1 MTEKTNLGIESRG
14 GSIRWRSLNKNKD
27 VDPVGITLLKDAEN
41 LIKNNWDDSEQTL
54 NDSSTLPFTA
64 YSDSFDNFLKN
75 KKLPIFFTKSEK
87 DETKKEGNGLKYSKE
102 KKDNKSGK
110 EKKLSKAELII
121 QENKEKKLKAEIN
134 AFLETL
140 DTPSCIPIAKK
151 NPKESL
157 LNIIYWALNLIH
169 KKSISDGQVNSTNLD
184 INQYIDCAISLYRS
198 IEDSKFFLEP
208 KLVTISQ
215 NIVSQLQDKIFLK
228 KSIKSVCDI
237 IITSSELISNCFWDK
252 AKPKPIHLYQE
263 QKEVL
268 STISQKL
275 DSNEPLLLIYKL
287 PPASGKTLI
296 SICVSKVISNY
307 NETYEEL
314 PKKTLLYICY
324 SENVRDEVSHLC
336 KSNNIKFWFATR
348 KQDKWENNKLKT
360 YLRPY
365 MNCYIDWR
373 KPMDPKINN
382 LEYMKNMKDFK
393 YSEHL
398 REQWEYYLND
408 VRPNNEKYNEVYDY
422 ERANIPEM
430 IISDLE
436 SAYTLM
442 KDFPNTFIPF
452 FDETFAAANLNITA
466 QIMSVLPKM
475 SLLVSATL
483 AEPSEIPIVIN
494 DFKTRHNLEDDT
506 FIKIVKSDK
515 QHISCT
521 FIEPGGN
528 VFIPHSL
535 VKDVSDLPEY
545 MILLK
550 SDPLIQRAYSP
561 DVVFPMCFTAADNLP
576 EELKPQL
583 RFPFL
588 GILTHESIRNYAF
601 DILNHCSISQD
612 QELFEK
618 VKNVVIKKFDNM
630 EVKNMFSSNAVH
642 YHQHKTLHVASSI
655 NFSAH
660 VEGISQL
667 FLSGSPRV
675 SDIISTYERTK
686 ISLENQ
692 LKTQEKNCKPDSNGR
707 KYELEAVQ
715 NELGNLRIQY
725 PLEYLINSLA
735 HASRFNTVSKLKNP
749 NRDILTDVECIN
761 NLDDTRAKL
770 FVSGIGIYHPEI
782 NTDSQAE
789 NFLDNKDKFKFILST
804 PAIVY
809 GTNIPLTIVDID
821 SSFSGETTKNM
832 LYQLIGRAG
841 RKGKSHS
848 ANIILRDWSMIYKIL
863 QKDEI
868 NVEAL
873 DLERNYKAFLNIK

>member
-14 GSIRWRSLNKNKD
+14 GSIRWKSLNKNKEI
-27 VDPVGITLLKDAEN
+27 DPVGITLLKDVEN
-41 LIKNNWDDSEQTL
+41 LIKNNWNESEQIV
-54 NDSSTLPFTA
+54 NDSSTLPFNS
-64 YSDSFDNFLKN
+64 YSESFDTFLKN
-75 KKLPIFFTKSEK
+75 KKLPIFFGEAEK
-87 DETKKEGNGLKYSKE
+87 EETKKSVKGSKDKG
-102 KKDNKSGK
+102 KKDVK
-110 EKKLSKAELII
+110 EKKLTKAELII

-134 AFLETL
+134 TFLETL
-140 DTPSCIPIAKK
+140 DTPSCYPIAKK

-169 KKSISDGQVNSTNLD
+169 KKSITEGQVTPINLD

-198 IEDSKFFLEP
+198 IEDSKSFLDA
-208 KLVTISQ
+208 KLVLMSQ
-215 NIVSQLQDKIFLK
+215 NITRQLQDKIFLK
-228 KSIKSVCDI
+228 KNMKAVCDI
-237 IITSSELISNCFWDK
+237 IISSSELISNCFWDK
-252 AKPKPIHLYQE
+252 AKPKPISLYQE
-263 QKEVL
+263 QKDVL

-275 DSNEPLLLIYKL
+275 ETNEPLLLIYKL

-307 NETYEEL
+307 NTLHEEL

-348 KQDKWENNKLKT
+348 KQDRWENNKLKT

-408 VRPNNEKYNEVYDY
+408 VRPNSEKYNEVYDY

-442 KDFPNTFIPF
+442 RDFPTTFIPF

-466 QIMSVLPKM
+466 QIMSVLPKL

-483 AEPSEIPIVIN
+483 AEPSEIPLVIN
-494 DFKTRHNLEDDT
+494 NFKMRHNLCDDT
-506 FIKIVKSDK
+506 FMKIVKSDK

-521 FIEPGGN
+521 FITPDGN
-528 VFIPHSL
+528 IFIPHSL
-535 VKDVSDLPEY
+535 VSNVASLSEY
-545 MILLK
+545 MTLLN

-561 DVVFPMCFTAADNLP
+561 DVVFPMCFSGMDNLP
-576 EELKPQL
+576 EELKPRT
-583 RFPFL
+583 RFRFL
-588 GILTHESIRNYAF
+588 GMMTHESIRNYAF
-601 DILNHCSISQD
+601 DILNHYLITND
-612 QELFEK
+612 NELFDK
-618 VKNVVIKKFDNM
+618 IKNIVIKKFDNM

-642 YHQHKTLHVASSI
+642 YHQHKTLHVASSTDF
-655 NFSAH
+655 NAH
-660 VEGISQL
+660 VEVISQS
-667 FLSGSPRV
+667 FLNGSPRV
-675 SDIISTYERTK
+675 SDVISLYERTK

-692 LKTQEKNCKPDSNGR
+692 IKTQEKNCKPDSNGR

-725 PLEYLINSLA
+725 PLEYVINSIA
-735 HASRFNTVSKLKNP
+735 HASRFNTLSKLKNP
-749 NRDILTDVECIN
+749 NRDILNDVECIN

-770 FVSGIGIYHPEI
+770 FVSCIGVYQPET

-848 ANIILRDWSMIYKIL
+848 ANIILRDWSMIQKIL

-873 DLERNYKAFLNIK
+873 DLERNYKALLNIV